1 MSNLANVV
9 QQLRKKRDQAQHTVE
24 QLDAALKVLSGVGA
38 LRTTTRRN
46 DRAQASGAKRRTMSV
61 TVRKRIA
68 AAQRA
73 RWAKWKA
80 AQKKK

>member
-1 MSNLANVV
+1 MSNLAHAV
-9 QQLRKKRDQAQHTVE
+9 QQLKIERDQAQQRVKQLE
-24 QLDAALKVLSGVGA
+24 QALKVLSGVGA

-46 DRAQASGAKRRTMSV
+46 ARAQASGAKRRTMSV

-80 AQKKK
+80 AQK

>member
-1 MSNLANVV
+1 MSNLGNVV
-9 QQLRKKRDQAQHTVE
+9 EQLRQERDQAQRRVE
-24 QLDAALKVLSGVGA
+24 QLDAALNALSGVGA
-38 LRTTTRRN
+38 LHAATIRHG
-46 DRAQASGAKRRTMSV
+46 RAQLSGAKRRTISAV
-61 TVRKRIA
+61 ARKRMA

>member
-1 MSNLANVV
+1 MLNLSQAVR
-9 QQLRKKRDQAQHTVE
+9 QLKKERAQTQGRLE
-24 QLDAALKVLSGVGA
+24 QLDTALQALSGVS
-38 LRTTTRRN
+38 
-46 DRAQASGAKRRTMSV
+46 SGSGQSRGTVRSYAMSGKRRALSPAA
-61 TVRKRIA
+61 RRRIA

>member
-1 MSNLANVV
+1 MSNLGNVV
-9 QQLRKKRDQAQHTVE
+9 EQLRQERDQAQRRVE
-24 QLDAALKVLSGVGA
+24 QLEEALKVLSGVGA
-38 LRTTTRRN
+38 LRTTSRRN
-46 DRAQASGAKRRTMSV
+46 ARAQASGAKRRTVSV
-61 TVRKRIA
+61 AVRKRIA